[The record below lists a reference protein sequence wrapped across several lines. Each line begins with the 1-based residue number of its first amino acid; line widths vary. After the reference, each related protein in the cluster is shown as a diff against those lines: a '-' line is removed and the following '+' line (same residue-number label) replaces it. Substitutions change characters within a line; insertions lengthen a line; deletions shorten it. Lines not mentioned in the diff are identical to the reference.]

1 MHELVGTVQQLPAG
15 IPLET
20 IWLIFS
26 EIFTFRSPS
35 MIRVVGSSLAR
46 HPGRASRKALMA
58 LLFVTG
64 LSSVQAEPVE
74 MVEQAERVG
83 PGETATQNGGGS
95 GGSGPVPDA
104 SERISQP
111 IGERLTDYETM
122 ELHLRRYGAAA
133 NSMAQLFKQLNQK
146 IQEVSLAAKT
156 VEAKNN
162 SHNRRI
168 LEERLRQLENMRGS
182 FSSQHNQLQSQM
194 QNEYRSYAALSS
206 SLKAKYDALDEL
218 QAKMDAT
225 KAAREREAKEAKSKA
240 TKGKQTTSKDAK
252 AHEAMRAESEPR
264 QEANPTNPQSGAKPG
279 ASSTAGPTL
288 HPLH

>member
-1 MHELVGTVQQLPAG
+1 
-15 IPLET
+15 
-20 IWLIFS
+20 
-26 EIFTFRSPS
+26 
-35 MIRVVGSSLAR
+35 MIRVVGSSVIRAR
-46 HPGRASRKALMA
+46 RKALMA

-64 LSSVQAEPVE
+64 FPASRPNPWKWWNRRNGWDREMTAGRTRRGLPLPCLSG
-74 MVEQAERVG
+74 R
-83 PGETATQNGGGS
+83 
-95 GGSGPVPDA
+95 
-104 SERISQP
+104 SQP

-168 LEERLRQLENMRGS
+168 LEERLRQLENMRAS

-218 QAKMDAT
+218 QAKVDAT
-225 KAAREREAKEAKSKA
+225 KAAREREAKEASRRQPKASKQSPR
-240 TKGKQTTSKDAK
+240 TPRHMKQ
-252 AHEAMRAESEPR
+252 
-264 QEANPTNPQSGAKPG
+264 
-279 ASSTAGPTL
+279 
-288 HPLH
+288 